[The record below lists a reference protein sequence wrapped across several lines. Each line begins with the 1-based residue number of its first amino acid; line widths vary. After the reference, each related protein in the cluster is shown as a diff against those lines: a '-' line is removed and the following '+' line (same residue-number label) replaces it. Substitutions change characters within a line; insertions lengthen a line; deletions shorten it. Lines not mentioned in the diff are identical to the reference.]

1 MKLKFYFVNMSN
13 SLITASASQ
22 KIVKYLSCYQTYCK
36 LCFGAL
42 ATWKP
47 PSAYYLQLKH
57 SVEILKAKFIQMTL
71 VRIVIHCLQLE
82 VFISIDTIPGV
93 FISIDTIPSKR
104 NALSITCAKSVWP
117 LKSTVFLGTLKC
129 LFTLLYRVYV
139 INRYN
144 LGWLSSVNSILYSLF
159 PNCLVFQS
167 PFHG

>member
-1 MKLKFYFVNMSN
+1 MNTIMFNQKKCLIMNLSNNLNQNVKNQLLSYITFELLKLKFYFVNMSN

-71 VRIVIHCLQLE
+71 VRIVIHCLQLG

-93 FISIDTIPSKR
+93 FISIDTIPIKR

-117 LKSTVFLGTLKC
+117 LKSTVFL
-129 LFTLLYRVYV
+129 
-139 INRYN
+139 
-144 LGWLSSVNSILYSLF
+144 
-159 PNCLVFQS
+159 
-167 PFHG
+167 